1 MPGPRGE
8 AGAKEDPLESET
20 SLYPFLVLAIG
31 IAVVL
36 GGIVLLRVNAFIAL
50 LSAALAV
57 SFLVGAEIPDSVAA
71 LTDPVVRVVDGFGST
86 AAAIGIVIALAAV
99 IGEAMMRSG
108 AADRIVQAFLAV
120 LGEKRGA
127 AAMMSSGFVL
137 SVPVFFDTAFYLL
150 VPLARSLYKTTGR
163 HYLKYLVAIA
173 AGGVATHAIV
183 PPTPGPLFVANVF
196 DVNLGVMIVLG
207 AVIAFP
213 AAAAGLAYGVFLDK
227 KSPMVPG
234 GEDAAEP
241 KDDDAAP
248 PPADPGRLPGLALSL
263 LPILLPILLITGN
276 AVVKTLAHQELIAVD
291 AEARLLRG
299 DALNLAILQAGEARG
314 GLGAAFRWTNV
325 LGNPNL
331 ALFLSAWIAMF
342 TLWRQRRFLTV
353 PIPKIVET
361 ALMSGGVIILITAA
375 GGAFGAT
382 LRAAGLGDAIRG
394 LAEAQVAGG
403 GAPALLS
410 GLPLLGLAF
419 GVASL
424 IKFAQG
430 SSTTAMIVT
439 SGMIVAMIDP
449 TQLRFHP
456 AYLVAAIGG
465 GSLVGSW
472 MNDSGFWIY
481 AKMGGLTEV
490 QTLKSWTPTLVIVGT
505 VAFVLAVILGR
516 SSAPHLRRMSRR
528 RRTARR

>member
-1 MPGPRGE
+1 
-8 AGAKEDPLESET
+8 
-20 SLYPFLVLAIG
+20 
-31 IAVVL
+31 VVL
-36 GGIVLLRVNAFIAL
+36 GGIVLLRINAFIAL
-50 LSAALAV
+50 LSAALVV
-57 SFLVGAEIPDSVAA
+57 SFLVGARVPESAGA
-71 LTDPVVRVVDGFGST
+71 LTDPVVRVVDAFGAT

-108 AADRIVQAFLAV
+108 AADRIVRAFLAV

-127 AAMMSSGFVL
+127 TAMMSSGFVL

-196 DVNLGVMIVLG
+196 DVNLGVMIILG
-207 AVIAFP
+207 AVVALP
-213 AAAAGLAYGVFLDK
+213 AAIAGLAYGVFLDRRM
-227 KSPMVPG
+227 PLAPG
-234 GEDAAEP
+234 GEEAAEST
-241 KDDDAAP
+241 DGEAAT
-248 PPADPGRLPGLALSL
+248 PAGVDEVRLPGLALSL

-299 DALNLAILQAGEARG
+299 DALNLAILQAGEAG
-314 GLGAAFRWTNV
+314 SGLGAAFRWTNV

-331 ALFLSAWIAMF
+331 ALFLSAVIAIA
-342 TLWRQRRFLTV
+342 TLWTRRRFLEV
-353 PIPKIVET
+353 PIPRIVET
-361 ALMSGGVIILITAA
+361 ALMSGGIIILITAA

-382 LRAAGLGDAIRG
+382 LRAAGLGHAIQR

-449 TQLRFHP
+449 TRLAFHP
-456 AYLVAAIGG
+456 AYLVAAIGA

-472 MNDSGFWIY
+472 MNDSGFWIF

-490 QTLKSWTPTLVIVGT
+490 QTLKSWTPTLVIVGS
-505 VAFVLAVILGR
+505 VAFVLVVILAGVLPL
-516 SSAPHLRRMSRR
+516 S
-528 RRTARR
+528 

>member
-1 MPGPRGE
+1 
-8 AGAKEDPLESET
+8 
-20 SLYPFLVLAIG
+20 
-31 IAVVL
+31 VVL
-36 GGIVLLRVNAFIAL
+36 GGIVLLRVNAFLAL
-50 LSAALAV
+50 LTAALVV
-57 SFLVGAEIPDSVAA
+57 SFLVGSDVPKAAAA
-71 LTDPVVRVVDGFGST
+71 LTDPVVRVVDAFGAT
-86 AAAIGIVIALAAV
+86 AGAIGIVIALAAV

-127 AAMMSSGFVL
+127 TAMMSSGFVL

-196 DVNLGVMIVLG
+196 DVNLGAMIVLG
-207 AVIAFP
+207 AVVALP
-213 AAAAGLAYGVFLDK
+213 AAIAGLLYGIYLDK
-227 KSPMVPG
+227 RMPLAPG
-234 GEDAAEP
+234 GEVSEETEAD
-241 KDDDAAP
+241 AP
-248 PPADPGRLPGLALSL
+248 PTGERSLPGLALSL
-263 LPILLPILLITGN
+263 LPIVLPILLITGN
-276 AVVKTLAHQELIAVD
+276 AVVKTLAHQELIAAD

-299 DALNLAILQAGEARG
+299 GELNLAILQAGEAG
-314 GLGAAFRWTNV
+314 SGLGAAFRWTNV

-331 ALFLSAWIAMF
+331 ALFLSAVVAIA
-342 TLWRQRRFLTV
+342 TLWTRRRHLET

-361 ALMSGGVIILITAA
+361 ALMSGGIIILITAA

-382 LRAAGLGDAIRG
+382 LRAAGLGDAIRQ
-394 LAEAQVAGG
+394 LAESQVSGG

-419 GVASL
+419 AVASL

-430 SSTTAMIVT
+430 SSTTSMIVT

-449 TQLRFHP
+449 TSLTFHP

-490 QTLKSWTPTLVIVGT
+490 QTLKSWTPALAIVGT
-505 VAFVLAVILGR
+505 VAFVLTVILAGVL
-516 SSAPHLRRMSRR
+516 PLG
-528 RRTARR
+528 